1 MLGQFEASLRRRGSG
16 EEGDEKLKKHS
27 CCSGHAH
34 GHGVR
39 KERSVREVTRERR
52 EEFDLETGRR
62 RSWVESREFEVLDLT
77 GEINFCLRQ
86 SIFLM
91 NNVLR

>member
-1 MLGQFEASLRRRGSG
+1 MLGQFEASLRRKTSKDGEG
-16 EEGDEKLKKHS
+16 EEKAKKHS

-52 EEFDLETGRR
+52 NCSLPP
-62 RSWVESREFEVLDLT
+62 ESSSDEGGGEAFYSYSSSFSYSYFMLT
-77 GEINFCLRQ
+77 SFT
-86 SIFLM
+86 
-91 NNVLR
+91 